1 MAVHPQASRA
11 DRRLCDKHMRTD
23 SFHGAGSGYQAHG
36 MVANTDQT
44 RVRSV
49 VIVEDDE
56 DIAESIRY
64 NLERESYRIR
74 IAASGEDDLNLILDR
89 PPNLILLDLNLP
101 GMNGFEIC
109 RRVRAESATAKVP
122 ILMLTARADETD
134 KVLGLNMGADDYIT
148 KPFSM
153 RELVARVNAALRRSE
168 GVEIDRPAF
177 DNGLLRIEPSTF
189 RVSYQGRDVR
199 MTRKE
204 FALLSELARNQGRVL
219 TRETL
224 LDRVWGMNYF
234 GDSRTLDVHIRRL
247 RQKLGD
253 ASLIETVTGIGYRLC
268 DTSPQ
273 GGA

>member
-1 MAVHPQASRA
+1 MAMATA
-11 DRRLCDKHMRTD
+11 AEEK
-23 SFHGAGSGYQAHG
+23 
-36 MVANTDQT
+36 
-44 RVRSV
+44 RVRSII
-49 VIVEDDE
+49 IVEDDE
-56 DIAESIRY
+56 DIADSIRY
-64 NLERESYRIR
+64 NLEREGFRVR
-74 IAASGEDDLNLILDR
+74 IAVTGEEALNLILGG
-89 PPNLILLDLNLP
+89 PPGLILLDLNLP

-168 GVEIDRPAF
+168 GSEVDRPVF
-177 DNGLLRIEPSTF
+177 DNGSLRIDPSTF

-253 ASLIETVTGIGYRLC
+253 ARLIETVTGIGYRLC
-268 DTSPQ
+268 
-273 GGA
+273 GAPPPGDL